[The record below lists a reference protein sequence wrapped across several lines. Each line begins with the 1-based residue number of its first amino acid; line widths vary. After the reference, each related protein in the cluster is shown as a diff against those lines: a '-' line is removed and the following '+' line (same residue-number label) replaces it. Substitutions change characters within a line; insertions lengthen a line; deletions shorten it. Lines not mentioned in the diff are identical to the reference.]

1 MKKIIFIFT
10 IIFTSFVL
18 SSCTRYPD
26 EDWRITNEELFKE
39 YYQKYIDYAIEV
51 VDSYD
56 LEYEYTIELV
66 DPNDRHIKIQYFQI
80 VFEFEDSYELLI
92 VFGHHDYKSGYII
105 QRLTT
110 EVDKLEELKKINYN
124 YFEIMHKINEFSTYN
139 LHGDVDTYINL
150 FSEMLEDDGI
160 YKLYY
165 YHKEPYDGYYV
176 HTNYK
181 NDKLSFGFDF
191 DGTLT
196 DKNIWDEDEM
206 K

>member
-66 DPNDRHIKIQYFQI
+66 EPINRHIEIQYFQI
-80 VFEFEDSYELLI
+80 VFEFEDSYQLHI
-92 VFGHHDYKSGYII
+92 VFGHHDYKKGYIVQI
-105 QRLTT
+105 LMTDAD
-110 EVDKLEELKKINYN
+110 EFEELNKINYN
-124 YFEIMHKINEFSTYN
+124 YFKIMHKINQFSTYN

-150 FSEMLEDDGI
+150 FNEMLEDNGI
-160 YKLYY
+160 SKSYY

-176 HTNYK
+176 HTYYEN
-181 NDKLSFGFDF
+181 NIFQCSFYFHGR
-191 DGTLT
+191 LT
-196 DKNIWDEDEM
+196 DKNIWDENIF
-206 K
+206 